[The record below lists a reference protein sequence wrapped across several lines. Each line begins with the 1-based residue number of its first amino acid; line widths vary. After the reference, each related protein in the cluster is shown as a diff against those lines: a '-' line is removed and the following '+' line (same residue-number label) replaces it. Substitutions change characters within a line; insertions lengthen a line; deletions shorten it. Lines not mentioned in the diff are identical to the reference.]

1 MKEKKKMSLLGLF
14 ITILSGWYL
23 IASSRPIAV
32 NATSSGLETSGNLTP
47 KVSASGIT
55 GVEGTSDSS
64 WSLLANASNTQDVNF
79 IKSDNAYFQY
89 DYKEPVTVAGIRLT
103 GWWPN
108 GQGVSNVTFASK
120 SSDGTWHMN
129 EPTSIRWASKGAGPE
144 TLQVAL
150 KTILKTQSYRIYI
163 NAANHSW
170 GSKIT
175 MHQVQPIVQQSQD
188 AVTAPEVT
196 VDGLTLTAGTADN
209 LVNNPEHHDI
219 DLVPSSG
226 QNSIVYQYE
235 GSVYVDS
242 LNLIGWFPQDQGVK
256 TLTIQYEEN
265 GTWKDAGNANIHVPW
280 KTPAGQAKEEPLS
293 LALKNPIIASK
304 FRIVI
309 NDYFASFG
317 KKISM
322 KLLAPNPTRIGLDT
336 SATDMTSAYRL
347 IQSFGLVG
355 TAAGEFQTQAMAD
368 FVVDGQ
374 KIIEKLNVATD
385 DQQTTLKQQFEDEV
399 VKLSGTQPDSEAEL
413 SLQNA
418 NLSEITPLKWL
429 ADQQLGTFVDLTSPP
444 SAGTASVI
452 LKLKNNQSVS
462 SLTVNVP
469 DQKFAPNHLQIF
481 AKVSGS
487 WQSVYDDSLTWSSDW
502 FDDDSVAGQKVLFSS
517 TVNTNELRVDLPE
530 GRSRI
535 SELDIQ

>member
-1 MKEKKKMSLLGLF
+1 M
-14 ITILSGWYL
+14 
-23 IASSRPIAV
+23 
-32 NATSSGLETSGNLTP
+32 
-47 KVSASGIT
+47 
-55 GVEGTSDSS
+55 
-64 WSLLANASNTQDVNF
+64 
-79 IKSDNAYFQY
+79 
-89 DYKEPVTVAGIRLT
+89 
-103 GWWPN
+103 
-108 GQGVSNVTFASK
+108 
-120 SSDGTWHMN
+120 
-129 EPTSIRWASKGAGPE
+129 
-144 TLQVAL
+144 
-150 KTILKTQSYRIYI
+150 
-163 NAANHSW
+163 
-170 GSKIT
+170 
-175 MHQVQPIVQQSQD
+175 
-188 AVTAPEVT
+188 
-196 VDGLTLTAGTADN
+196 
-209 LVNNPEHHDI
+209 
-219 DLVPSSG
+219 
-226 QNSIVYQYE
+226 
-235 GSVYVDS
+235 
-242 LNLIGWFPQDQGVK
+242 
-256 TLTIQYEEN
+256 
-265 GTWKDAGNANIHVPW
+265 
-280 KTPAGQAKEEPLS
+280 
-293 LALKNPIIASK
+293 
-304 FRIVI
+304 I